1 MTFSVVIP
9 ARYGSSRLPGKPL
22 ADIGGKPML
31 QWVYERASASAAEQ
45 VVIATDDARIESAA
59 KLFGARVCMTANTH
73 PSGTDRIEEVA
84 RILGLA
90 DDTIVVNVQGDEPL
104 LPAAVIDQVAAN
116 LSNTPEAAMS
126 TLCEPLENV
135 DEMFNPNV
143 VKVVT
148 DSKQL
153 ALYFSRAPIPWARE
167 RFKSGQPTAGT
178 AVTAQR
184 HVGIYAYRWWEP
196 NDRQIALDESN
207 DMTDRAWLGFGWCL
221 GNQLRGGL
229 WGRYSD
235 FLCGQG
241 FRLNQRRTR
250 VTTRLS
256 LTLGGLKKVDR
267 LDRVQSF
274 IG

>member
-59 KLFGARVCMTANTH
+59 NLFGAPVCMTAGTH

-126 TLCEPLENV
+126 TLCEPLENA

-184 HVGIYAYRWWEP
+184 HVGIYAYRVRFLHDYVQWPPAE
-196 NDRQIALDESN
+196 LELLES
-207 DMTDRAWLGFGWCL
+207 LE
-221 GNQLRGGL
+221 QLRAMANGVRIHVAPACEFVPPGVDTQADL
-229 WGRYSD
+229 EHV
-235 FLCGQG
+235 
-241 FRLNQRRTR
+241 RT
-250 VTTRLS
+250 L
-256 LTLGGLKKVDR
+256 LAAGH
-267 LDRVQSF
+267 
-274 IG
+274 